1 MRPITRRVI
10 GLPSVLL
17 QNHLCH
23 ARVRTVGTW
32 RHIARTF
39 QTKHAAEEEPDQM
52 VDVSAQTITD
62 APLAFRPD
70 PHQVPVWTFCKL
82 STVLIT
88 VQSPVPLNHTLSPA
102 A

>member
-1 MRPITRRVI
+1 MRAARKHANDAPAIGPNYDQAKRLLQSRRVRPA
-10 GLPSVLL
+10 GSFP
-17 QNHLCH
+17 
-23 ARVRTVGTW
+23 T
-32 RHIARTF
+32 
-39 QTKHAAEEEPDQM
+39 
-52 VDVSAQTITD
+52 
-62 APLAFRPD
+62 FRPD